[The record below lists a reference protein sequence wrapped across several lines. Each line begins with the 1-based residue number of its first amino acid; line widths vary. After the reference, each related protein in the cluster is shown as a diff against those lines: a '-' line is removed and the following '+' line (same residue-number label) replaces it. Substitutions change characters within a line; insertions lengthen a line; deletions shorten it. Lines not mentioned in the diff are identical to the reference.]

1 MRIEHTGQ
9 RLDTF
14 EFLRLHQASVSN
26 ASSISYDSASRELLL
41 EVVYPETT
49 AVVEESS
56 QGNLKYIECGNCV
69 HTFEV

>member
-41 EVVYPETT
+41 EVVYPETGDRGILPR
-49 AVVEESS
+49 
-56 QGNLKYIECGNCV
+56 QLKIHRVWQLCS
-69 HTFEV
+69 HF